1 TPGSTRSPPS
11 APNSRRPL
19 VSNTRPESPMFSYL
33 KLALRRLAKEPG
45 FTATV
50 IVVLALGIGATT
62 AIFTVINAVLLHP
75 FPYQD
80 GNHILFIGSSRLD
93 HPNSQMPVAY
103 PDSRDWRR
111 TGVHSVE
118 HLGF

>member
-45 FTATV
+45 FTITV

-62 AIFTVINAVLLHP
+62 AIFSVVNAVLLHP
-75 FPYQD
+75 FPYTAS
-80 GNHILFIGSSRLD
+80 GRIEFIGSTRVGQ
-93 HPNSQMPVAY
+93 NGNMP
-103 PDSRDWRR
+103 
-111 TGVHSVE
+111 
-118 HLGF
+118 